1 MTFIPGTFSFP
12 CKSDLL
18 FLEAIVRIGKSIAY
32 NSKVDS
38 VTDQETS
45 FLFLRKSQVCC
56 QLYHCLE
63 FGTYDIGF
71 ILMPSV
77 FWMTTKMWIHLT
89 NHC

>member
-38 VTDQETS
+38 VTD
-45 FLFLRKSQVCC
+45 RKQV
-56 QLYHCLE
+56 LY
-63 FGTYDIGF
+63 F
-71 ILMPSV
+71 
-77 FWMTTKMWIHLT
+77 
-89 NHC
+89 